1 MKKAV
6 KMQAIALKKCRGTK
20 ILTLLF
26 LLTSAPLWADTAAND
41 KQLYQ
46 VNCQACHLLTQTS
59 VGPSLAEIAGD
70 YPKGQLQEF
79 LSWVKNPGRKRPNSI
94 QMPAIGYLSD
104 DELSR
109 LHQYILQ
116 EAQSLTP
123 SKEPVAAGF
132 TPPDSVYPYVKR
144 AYMPFVSPAAIAV
157 ALNSSISLSWDTV
170 GARLAYVYPSEA
182 DFFNGHTQQADKQS
196 LLRYQ
201 ETASQFWS
209 AFTDNSV
216 TFLGYRLIDQLPE
229 FYYRSGDIVV
239 SEKITLPRHGNGFI
253 RQFTTQG
260 INKPVS
266 LNFAHKGN
274 AKLTATTGK
283 LTNST
288 LELTPVQAKS
298 FSVKVEL
305 L

>member
-26 LLTSAPLWADTAAND
+26 LLTSAPLWADTAPND
-41 KQLYQ
+41 KLLYQ

-132 TPPDSVYPYVKR
+132 TPPR
-144 AYMPFVSPAAIAV
+144 
-157 ALNSSISLSWDTV
+157 
-170 GARLAYVYPSEA
+170 
-182 DFFNGHTQQADKQS
+182 
-196 LLRYQ
+196 
-201 ETASQFWS
+201 
-209 AFTDNSV
+209 
-216 TFLGYRLIDQLPE
+216 
-229 FYYRSGDIVV
+229 
-239 SEKITLPRHGNGFI
+239 
-253 RQFTTQG
+253 
-260 INKPVS
+260 
-266 LNFAHKGN
+266 
-274 AKLTATTGK
+274 
-283 LTNST
+283 
-288 LELTPVQAKS
+288 
-298 FSVKVEL
+298 
-305 L
+305 